1 MVHVCNHGFPEI
13 GFWRLTQL
21 HTRFCCNHDAERP
34 NLTQVELNLTQ
45 VELNLTQVELN
56 LAFQH
61 HGCKENVAKL
71 S

>member
-1 MVHVCNHGFPEI
+1 MQRKRCEVELNAKIQSRENAKNDVFL
-13 GFWRLTQL
+13 FWGG
-21 HTRFCCNHDAERP
+21 AP
-34 NLTQVELNLTQ
+34 PPQVELNLTQ

-56 LAFQH
+56 LAFLH